1 MLPFSLQRRTA
12 KSTSLDVAKA
22 IRRARTL
29 AEELVGLSDVDLRYH
44 AERARQQTDLSPVHA
59 ITFAIEAIR
68 RTLQIT
74 AYDRQLEAALMM
86 ADGSLAEMQTGEGKT
101 LTGAIAAILHAM
113 QSRHVHVATTNEYL
127 ARRDH
132 ELLTPVFKSLGLAT
146 GLSTADQSVTEK
158 QLAYASDVV
167 FATGYQLG
175 FDYLR
180 DQLTLASRPGYR
192 LGQRLL
198 QQLQGSESNN
208 DGVCQRGHEV
218 AIIDEVDSV
227 LIDEAMTPLVLS
239 GALHHDHS
247 NVKNEATIS
256 PFRIAREYVM
266 SFREGA
272 DFRISFYDRSIALT
286 STGTQRAMEFLQ
298 LQATPLNLDDPWQQ
312 YIQSALRA
320 EYLLRRDVDYVVRDD
335 EVQIVDGSTGRIVP
349 DRQWRGGLHQ
359 AVETKERVTLT
370 QPRQTLARMSR
381 QRYFARYQTLSGMT
395 GTASGHDR
403 EWRQVYGL
411 SVKSIATR
419 LPSQRTEFP
428 TLYVANIEQKL
439 TAIIG
444 EVLRCTRVGQPV
456 LIGTRTIEQTRLV
469 ANSLLH
475 ARINHRMLNG
485 VQDETEASLIATAG
499 RARSVTVATNMA
511 GRGTDIV
518 LDQAAIAAGG
528 LHVIGF
534 ERNLSPRIDRQLL
547 GRAARQGQPGGGRF
561 FVAPEDELVARYDT
575 SLGKSLTRLTTPT
588 NNSNWDR
595 RVMNLQ
601 RRSEQER
608 YELRQQTAKQE
619 EWLNELR
626 HYVA

>member
-1 MLPFSLQRRTA
+1 VLSFSLHRRTA
-12 KSTSLDVAKA
+12 TSTSLDVAEA
-22 IRRARTL
+22 ICNARAL
-29 AEELVGLSDVDLRYH
+29 ADELVGLSDVDLRYH
-44 AERARQQTDLSPVHA
+44 AGLARKQSDLSSVHA
-59 ITFAIEAIR
+59 LAFAIEAIR
-68 RTLQIT
+68 RTLLIT
-74 AYDRQLEAALMM
+74 VYDRQLEAAMVL
-86 ADGSLAEMQTGEGKT
+86 ADGQLAEMQTGEGKT
-101 LTGAIAAILHAM
+101 LTGAIAAIIHAM

-132 ELLTPVFKSLGLAT
+132 ELLSPVFESLGFTT
-146 GLSTADQSVTEK
+146 GLSTADQGVTEK
-158 QLAYASDVV
+158 QVAYSSDVV

-198 QQLQGSESNN
+198 QQLQGSESSK
-208 DGVCQRGHEV
+208 DGLCQREHDV

-239 GALHHDHS
+239 GALHRDHTNAENDAS
-247 NVKNEATIS
+247 IS
-256 PFRIAREYVM
+256 PFRIARECIL
-266 SFREGA
+266 SLREGV
-272 DFRISFYDRSIALT
+272 DFHINSLDRSIQLT
-286 STGTQRAMEFLQ
+286 SSGTQQAMDLLL
-298 LQATPLNLDDPWQQ
+298 LQATPLNLDAPWPQ

-320 EYLLRRDVDYVVRDD
+320 EYLLRRDVDYVVRAN
-335 EVQIVDGSTGRIVP
+335 EVQIVDASTGRIVP

-359 AVETKERVTLT
+359 AVETKERVTHT

-403 EWRQVYGL
+403 EWQQVYGL

-419 LPSQRTEFP
+419 LPSQRTEYP
-428 TLYVANIEQKL
+428 TLYAANVEQKL
-439 TAIIG
+439 TAIIDD
-444 EVLRCTRVGQPV
+444 VLRCTQAGQPV

-469 ANSLLH
+469 ASSLLH

-499 RARSVTVATNMA
+499 RAGNVTVATNMA

-518 LDQAAIAAGG
+518 LDQAAMSAGG
-528 LHVIGF
+528 LYVIGF

-561 FVAPEDELVARYDT
+561 FVAPEDELITRYDA
-575 SLGKSLTRLTTPT
+575 SLGKALTRLHTPT
-588 NNSNWDR
+588 SNPSWDR
-595 RVMNLQ
+595 RVTNLQ
-601 RRSEQER
+601 RRSERER